1 MTEKDPGIKEVDL
14 LRKEHRE
21 IMTPDQLRKSYID
34 HMKRIG
40 ASQVPSAS
48 LLPENDPS
56 TLFTGSGMQPMV
68 PYLLGEKHPI
78 GNELT
83 DIQKCLRTVD
93 IEEVGDMSH
102 LTFFEMLGRW
112 EFRANENDYKKKQID
127 TIWDWQIDELG
138 MDPNRLYISVFKG
151 SEELNIERDTET
163 IRIWSEKFKSVG
175 IEPIVEED
183 PYKFG
188 TSRGGRIFLYGEKE
202 NWWSRAGSPI
212 DMPVGEPGGPDNEMF
227 YDLEPNGDS
236 LDHPASDSGRFLEIG
251 NNVFMCYKKENT
263 GFVKMKNPNID
274 YGGGLERVTTA
285 LSGDKDI
292 YNTALFLNA
301 KQKLA
306 ELSGKQ
312 YTDDLKSFRIILDH
326 VRAAAFLINDG
337 AEPANS
343 DAGYIT
349 RRLLRR
355 AIRAGRKI
363 GIQGSFVE
371 ELAEVYIDEATA
383 YEDFIADKKKVME
396 IINKEEKLF
405 HKTLQ
410 QGEIEIQK
418 HLKSKGKVTGADAF
432 YFYETYGFP
441 IELTEELLAESGY
454 RIEEKESYAEAARK
468 HAEMSRTASAG
479 KFKGGLAD
487 QSAETTALHTAAHLL
502 LAGLRQVLGDHV
514 LQKGSNITAER
525 LRFDFNHNEKLTPE
539 QLSEV
544 EKFVNDAIASKA
556 VVSFSEMPK
565 TEAKES
571 GVSANFWDKY
581 PDIVKVYTI
590 RDGEGK
596 VWSREVCGG
605 PHVENTGCLGK
616 FRIVKE
622 QSSSAGVRR
631 IKAVIDDRI

>member
-1 MTEKDPGIKEVDL
+1 
-14 LRKEHRE
+14 
-21 IMTPDQLRKSYID
+21 MTPDQLRKSFVGY
-34 HMKRIG
+34 MKRIG
-40 ASQVPSAS
+40 ANEVPSAS

-78 GNELT
+78 GNEIT
-83 DIQKCLRTVD
+83 DVQKCLRTVD

-102 LTFFEMLGRW
+102 LTFFEMIGRW
-112 EFRANENDYKKKQID
+112 EFRANADDYKKKQID
-127 TIWDWQIDELG
+127 AIWDWQVNELG
-138 MDPNRLYISVFKG
+138 IDPGRLYISAFKG
-151 SEELNIERDTET
+151 SGELNIERDTET
-163 IRIWSEKFKSVG
+163 IRLWSEKFKSVG
-175 IEPIVEED
+175 IEPIVEDE
-183 PYKFG
+183 PYKYG
-188 TSRGGRIFLYGEKE
+188 ASRGGRIFLYGEKE
-202 NWWSRAGSPI
+202 NWWSRVGSPF

-227 YDLEPNGDS
+227 YDLEPDGDS
-236 LDHPASDSGRFLEIG
+236 LDHPASDSERFLEIG
-251 NNVFMCYKKENT
+251 NNVFMCYKKEDI

-274 YGGGLERVTTA
+274 YGGGLERVA
-285 LSGDKDI
+285 MAVNGDRDI

-306 ELSGKQ
+306 KLSGKE
-312 YTDDLKSFRIILDH
+312 YTYDLKSFRIILDH

-363 GIQGSFVE
+363 GIQGSFAA

-383 YEDFIADKKKVME
+383 YED
-396 IINKEEKLF
+396 IILNKQNVLEAISKEEKLF

-410 QGEIEIQK
+410 QGEIEIRK
-418 HLKSKGKVTGADAF
+418 YLKTKGKVTGADAF

-441 IELTEELLAESGY
+441 LELTEELLSENGY
-454 RIEEKESYAEAARK
+454 IIEEKESYTEAAMK
-468 HAEMSRTASAG
+468 HAQMSRTAAAG

-487 QSAETTALHTAAHLL
+487 QSTETTALHTAAHLL
-502 LAGLRQVLGDHV
+502 LAGLRHVLGDHV
-514 LQKGSNITAER
+514 IQKGSNITADR
-525 LRFDFNHNEKLTPE
+525 LRFDFNHDEKLTPE

-544 EKFVNDAIASKA
+544 EIFVNDAISSKA
-556 VVSFSEMPK
+556 IVSFSEMPK
-565 TEAKES
+565 TEAKENGIS
-571 GVSANFWDKY
+571 GNFWDKY

-590 RDGEGK
+590 QDAEGK

-605 PHVENTGCLGK
+605 PHVENTECLGK
-616 FRIVKE
+616 FRIIKE

-631 IKAVIDDRI
+631 IKAVIEN

>member
-1 MTEKDPGIKEVDL
+1 MTEKDPGIKEVNL
-14 LRKEHRE
+14 PGKEHRE
-21 IMTPDQLRKSYID
+21 KMTPDQLRKSYLD

-127 TIWDWQIDELG
+127 AIWDWQINELG
-138 MDPNRLYISVFKG
+138 IDPNRLYISVFQG
-151 SEELNIERDTET
+151 SEELNIERDTEA
-163 IRIWSEKFKSVG
+163 IQIWSEKFKSVG
-175 IEPIVEED
+175 IEPIVEEE
-183 PYKFG
+183 PYKYG
-188 TSRGGRIFLYGEKE
+188 ASRGGRIFLYGEKE
-202 NWWSRAGSPI
+202 NWWSRSGSPI

-227 YDLEPNGDS
+227 YDLEPDGDS
-236 LDHPASDSGRFLEIG
+236 LDHPASDSERFLEIG

-274 YGGGLERVTTA
+274 YGGGLERVATA
-285 LSGDKDI
+285 ISGDKDI

-306 ELSGKQ
+306 ELSGKE

-326 VRAAAFLINDG
+326 VRAATFLINDG

-363 GIQGSFVE
+363 GIQGSFVG

-383 YEDFIADKKKVME
+383 YEDLIANKKKVME

-418 HLKSKGKVTGADAF
+418 HLKNKGKVTGAEAF

-441 IELTEELLAESGY
+441 LELTEELLAKSGY
-454 RIEEKESYAEAARK
+454 CIEEKESYAEAARK

-502 LAGLRQVLGDHV
+502 LAGLRQVLGEHV

-525 LRFDFNHNEKLTPE
+525 LRFDFNHDEKLTPE

-565 TEAKES
+565 KEAKES
-571 GVSANFWDKY
+571 GVSASFWDKY
-581 PDIVKVYTI
+581 PDMVKVYTI

-631 IKAVIDDRI
+631 IKAVIGDSI

>member
-1 MTEKDPGIKEVDL
+1 M
-14 LRKEHRE
+14 
-21 IMTPDQLRKSYID
+21 MTPDQLRKSYVGY
-34 HMKRIG
+34 MKRIG
-40 ASQVPSAS
+40 ASEVPSAS

-68 PYLLGEKHPI
+68 PYLLGEKHPV
-78 GNELT
+78 GNEIT

-102 LTFFEMLGRW
+102 LTFFEMIGRW

-127 TIWDWQIDELG
+127 AIWNWQINELG
-138 MDPNRLYISVFKG
+138 IDPNRLYISVFKG
-151 SEELNIERDTET
+151 SEELNIERDTEA
-163 IRIWSEKFKSVG
+163 IGLWSEKFKSVG
-175 IEPIVEED
+175 IEPVVEED
-183 PYKFG
+183 PYKYG
-188 TSRGGRIFLYGEKE
+188 TSRGGRIFLYSEKE
-202 NWWSRAGSPI
+202 NWWSRAGSPF
-212 DMPVGEPGGPDNEMF
+212 DMPVGEPGGPDSEMF
-227 YDLEPNGDS
+227 YDFEPDGDS
-236 LDHPASDSGRFLEIG
+236 LDHPASDSERFLEIG

-274 YGGGLERVTTA
+274 YGGGLERVATA
-285 LSGDKDI
+285 LNGDRDI
-292 YNTALFLNA
+292 YNTAFFLNA

-306 ELSGKQ
+306 ELSGKE
-312 YTDDLKSFRIILDH
+312 YTEDLKSFRIILDH

-337 AEPANS
+337 AEPSNS
-343 DAGYIT
+343 DAGYVT

-355 AIRAGRKI
+355 AIRAGRKL
-363 GIQGSFVE
+363 GIQGSFVG

-383 YEDFIADKKKVME
+383 YEDLIANKKKVME

-405 HKTLQ
+405 HKTLL

-418 HLKSKGKVTGADAF
+418 HLKNKGKVTGADAF

-441 IELTEELLAESGY
+441 LELTEEFLAESGY
-454 RIEEKESYAEAARK
+454 CIEEKESYVEAARK
-468 HAEMSRTASAG
+468 HAEMSQTASAG

-556 VVSFSEMPK
+556 VVSFSELPK

-571 GVSANFWDKY
+571 GISGNFWDKY

-590 RDGEGK
+590 QDAEGK

-605 PHVENTGCLGK
+605 PHVDNTECLGK

-631 IKAVIDDRI
+631 IKAVIDR

>member
-1 MTEKDPGIKEVDL
+1 
-14 LRKEHRE
+14 
-21 IMTPDQLRKSYID
+21 MTPNQLRESYIGY
-34 HMKRIG
+34 MKKIG

-78 GNELT
+78 GNEIT

-102 LTFFEMLGRW
+102 LTFFEMTGRW
-112 EFRANENDYKKKQID
+112 EFGANEDNYKKKQID
-127 TIWDWQIDELG
+127 AIWDWQINELG
-138 MDPNRLYISVFKG
+138 IDPHRLYISAFKG
-151 SEELNIERDTET
+151 SEELHIERDTET
-163 IRIWSEKFKSVG
+163 IRLWSEKFKAVG
-175 IEPIVEED
+175 IEPVVEEE
-183 PYKFG
+183 PYKYG

-202 NWWSRAGSPI
+202 NWWSRAGSPL
-212 DMPVGEPGGPDNEMF
+212 DMPVGEPGGPDSEMF
-227 YDLEPNGDS
+227 YDFEPDGDS
-236 LDHPASDSGRFLEIG
+236 LDHPASDSERFLEIG
-251 NNVFMCYKKENT
+251 NNVFMCYKKEKG

-274 YGGGLERVTTA
+274 YGGGLERVATA
-285 LSGDKDI
+285 LNGSRDI
-292 YNTALFLNA
+292 YNTAFFLNA
-301 KQKLA
+301 KQKLV
-306 ELSGKQ
+306 ELSGKK

-326 VRAAAFLINDG
+326 VRAAAFLISDG
-337 AEPANS
+337 AEPANN
-343 DAGYIT
+343 DVGYVT

-363 GIQGSFVE
+363 GIQGIFAG
-371 ELAEVYIDEATA
+371 ELAEVFIDEATA
-383 YEDFIADKKKVME
+383 YNDLIANKKKVLDV
-396 IINKEEKLF
+396 INKEENLF
-405 HKTLQ
+405 RKTLQ
-410 QGEIEIQK
+410 QGETEIGK
-418 HLKSKGKVTGADAF
+418 HLKSKGRVTGAEAF

-441 IELTEELLAESGY
+441 LELTEEFLAENGY
-454 RIEEKESYAEAARK
+454 RIEEKESFADAAKR

-487 QSAETTALHTAAHLL
+487 QSAKTTALHTAAHLL
-502 LAGLRQVLGDHV
+502 LAGLRKVLGEHV
-514 LQKGSNITAER
+514 MQKGSNITAER
-525 LRFDFNHNEKLTPE
+525 LRFDFNHDEKLTPL

-556 VVSFSEMPK
+556 AVSFSQLPK

-571 GVSANFWDKY
+571 GVSGNFWDRY

-590 RDGEGK
+590 RDAEGK
-596 VWSREVCGG
+596 IWSKEVCGG
-605 PHVENTGCLGK
+605 PHVENTECLGR

-631 IKAVIDDRI
+631 IKAVIDK